1 MQSQADLF
9 IRCRLICNTT
19 GYLQSVW
26 DVHDCVGTPAQ
37 QRLVENGCAA
47 GDDGGPA
54 SYSQCLTS
62 GALSTVASMG
72 AALLV
77 AAVSMVLVGM

>member
-1 MQSQADLF
+1 MS
-9 IRCRLICNTT
+9 
-19 GYLQSVW
+19 YVSPLQIELQHRWLHAEPVECQQLRG
-26 DVHDCVGTPAQ
+26 HCIAGANCGHGCV
-37 QRLVENGCAA
+37 A
-47 GDDGGPA
+47 GDDGPA
-54 SYSQCLTS
+54 IFNQCLGS